1 MKVLFVHN
9 FYQIAGGEDAVL
21 KQEMDLLSAD
31 HDVLE
36 YTVSNDN
43 ISSFLSK
50 VLTLLRVPF
59 SLKSYRQFKQFL
71 TVNKPNV
78 VHVHN
83 YFPLLSPSIFYACKS
98 LNIPVVHTLHNY
110 RAVCPTALLMHDG
123 KINEQS
129 IKHNAWWTVKQKVY
143 KDSLLGSFALA
154 CMVQLHKRLGTW
166 KNKVDVFIA
175 LTEFAKAKYVEAGW
189 PEHKIIVKPNFIID
203 PFDAA
208 ESVNKTGGYALF
220 VGRLSEEKGI
230 DVLLNAWA
238 NIDLPLKLIGTG
250 PFKEVLES
258 NAKNNTQNN
267 IEYLGL
273 KDKPEVLE
281 LMQNA
286 DFVVM
291 PSTWYE
297 GLPMVLVESF
307 SCGTPAL
314 VSNIG
319 SMQEVVT
326 PEITGLH
333 FEVGNS
339 SDLQNKVQWM
349 INNPAEIKRF
359 GRNARDEFLNKY
371 TSDINRSQLLD
382 VYQQAINGVS

>member
-1 MKVLFVHN
+1 MHN

-21 KQEMDLLSAD
+21 KQEMDLLTAD
-31 HDVLE
+31 HDVLQ
-36 YTVSNDN
+36 YTISNDQIN
-43 ISSFLSK
+43 TFFSK
-50 VLTLLRVPF
+50 VLTLLHVPF
-59 SLKSYRQFKQFL
+59 SLKSYREFVHFL
-71 TVNKPNV
+71 AVNKPDV

-83 YFPLLSPSIFYACKS
+83 YFPLLSPSIFYACKK

-129 IKHNAWWTVKQKVY
+129 ITHNAWWTVRQKVY

-166 KNKVDVFIA
+166 KSKVDVFIA

-189 PEHKIIVKPNFIID
+189 PQQKIIVKPNFIID
-203 PFDAA
+203 PFDGVK
-208 ESVNKTGGYALF
+208 SISKTGGYALF
-220 VGRLSEEKGI
+220 VGRLSDEKGI
-230 DVLLNAWA
+230 DVLLKAWA
-238 NIDLPLKLIGTG
+238 NIVLPLKLIGTG
-250 PFKEVLES
+250 PFKEALES
-258 NAKNNTQNN
+258 NTQSN

-281 LMQNA
+281 LIKNA

-307 SCGTPAL
+307 ACGTPAL

-326 PEITGLH
+326 PEVTGLH

-339 SDLQNKVQWM
+339 SDLQKKVQWM
-349 INNPAEIKRF
+349 MNNPSEVKRF
-359 GRNARDEFLNKY
+359 SRNARDEFLNKY
-371 TSDINRSQLLD
+371 TSEINKSQLLD
-382 VYQQAINGVS
+382 VYQQAINGVN

>member
-43 ISSFLSK
+43 ISCFFSK

-71 TVNKPNV
+71 TVNKPDV

-83 YFPLLSPSIFYACKS
+83 YFPLLSPSIFYACKK

-110 RAVCPTALLMHDG
+110 RAVCPTALLMHKG

-129 IKHNAWWTVKQKVY
+129 ITHNVWWTVRQKVY

-166 KNKVDVFIA
+166 KSKVDVFIA

-189 PEHKIIVKPNFIID
+189 PKHKIIVKPNFIID
-203 PFDAA
+203 PFDGAK
-208 ESVNKTGGYALF
+208 SITKTGGYALF

-238 NIDLPLKLIGTG
+238 NINLPLKLIGTG
-250 PFKEVLES
+250 PFKGVL
-258 NAKNNTQNN
+258 KNNTQNN

-281 LMQNA
+281 LIKNA

-297 GLPMVLVESF
+297 GLPMVLIESF
-307 SCGTPAL
+307 CCGTPAL

-326 PEITGLH
+326 AEVSGLH

-339 SDLQNKVQWM
+339 SDLQNKVQWI

-359 GRNARDEFLNKY
+359 GCNARNEFLNKY
-371 TSDINRSQLLD
+371 TSDINKYQLLNI
-382 VYQQAINGVS
+382 YQQAINGVS